1 MALPSLLPA
10 VSPRSL
16 SDRSLPVVLLRLL
29 RLLTR
34 RRSSPRSFPRLVR
47 GFSLVSALA
56 FLALLFSSVGSG
68 SSALLAADAS
78 WIANRS
84 SGTWE
89 QYQGHD
95 LVVVVA
101 TYRPK
106 NTTITNS
113 LLLGVTTTTTPIR
126 QYAQYGSGAGFYYAQ
141 NNTDNTISFYCL
153 YCPDLDTIITYSAPS
168 GTGGTRIKREIT
180 ESQWYKNRRA
190 QEPAFES
197 IIDVASL
204 FTTIAQLLIN
214 WIVIA
219 VGAAISI
226 FICVRGTKWFR
237 RLVLSIAFKK

>member
-1 MALPSLLPA
+1 MALLSL
-10 VSPRSL
+10 SPVDFLRSL
-16 SDRSLPVVLLRLL
+16 SVKIALAVLLPLLRSLIRLRFN
-29 RLLTR
+29 RP
-34 RRSSPRSFPRLVR
+34 SSARWVR
-47 GFSLVSALA
+47 GSSLVSALV

-68 SSALLAADAS
+68 SSVSLAADAS
-78 WIANRS
+78 WIANRN

-95 LVVVVA
+95 LQVVVA

-126 QYAQYGSGAGFYYAQ
+126 QYAQYASGAGFFYAQ
-141 NNTDNTISFYCL
+141 NNNDNTISFYCL
-153 YCPDLDTIITYSAPS
+153 YCPELDTIITYGTPS
-168 GTGGTRIKREIT
+168 GTGGARIKREIT
-180 ESQWYKNRRA
+180 ESEWYKTRRA
-190 QEPAFES
+190 REPAFES

-204 FTTIAQLLIN
+204 FSTIAQLLIN

-219 VGAAISI
+219 VGVAISI